1 MNGCGIGL
9 EVIMGRVVW
18 VLEFCMGML
27 VCMER
32 EKVEV
37 VSKETLSSANSI
49 SNFTLLFLTKSSLYS

>member
-9 EVIMGRVVW
+9 QVIMGRVVW
-18 VLEFCMGML
+18 VLEFCMRML

-37 VSKETLSSANSI
+37 VSKEILSSANSI